1 MSVLIIGKNS
11 ILCKLFLENTKIR
24 NFKIYSRK
32 EIQKIN
38 FNNFTHI
45 INFSFN
51 PALKKDKYNKNI
63 DFDLKLSKIVCQYKI
78 IYIFISTRFVYS
90 GINSPF
96 VEKIKKLKP
105 NSTYGRNK
113 LIIENKIKKII
124 PKRHLILRLSTMLY
138 FNLDYKK
145 KLFSYTMLSSLKRNK
160 RIYFDFGGNT
170 YKDFIIPVYFAEC
183 LDKLI
188 LNKVTGIY
196 NICSGLK
203 IKVKTIAEKIISGFG
218 NGKIIFY
225 NKDNKNQSFSMS
237 NKLIFKKIGISLSQK
252 AIYDYCLKIGLGVKN
267 E

>member
-1 MSVLIIGKNS
+1 MSILIIGKNS
-11 ILCKLFLENTKIR
+11 ILCKLYLENTKLC

-32 EIQKIN
+32 EIQNIN
-38 FNNFTHI
+38 FHNFTHV
-45 INFSFN
+45 INFSYN
-51 PALKKDKYNKNI
+51 PALKKNKYNKNI
-63 DFDLKLSKIVCQYKI
+63 DFDLKLSNIVCKYKI

-105 NSTYGRNK
+105 KSNYGRNK
-113 LIIENKIKKII
+113 LIIENKIKKVI
-124 PKRHLILRLSTMLY
+124 PKKHLILRLSTMLY
-138 FNLDYKK
+138 FNLNYQR
-145 KLFSYTMLSSLKRNK
+145 KLFSYTMLSSLKK
-160 RIYFDFGGNT
+160 KKKIYFDFGENT
-170 YKDFIIPVYFAEC
+170 YKDFIIPSYFAEC

-203 IKVKTIAEKIISGFG
+203 IKVKTIAKKIISGFG

-237 NKLIFKKIGISLSQK
+237 NKLIFKKVGILLSQK
-252 AIYDYCLKIGLGVKN
+252 QIYDYCVKIGLGVKN

>member
-24 NFKIYSRK
+24 NFKVYSRK

-38 FNNFTHI
+38 FNNFTHV

-51 PALKKDKYNKNI
+51 PALKKNKYNKNI
-63 DFDLKLSKIVCQYKI
+63 DFDLKLSRIVCEYKI

-90 GINSPF
+90 GINSTF

-105 NSTYGRNK
+105 NSIYGRNK
-113 LIIENKIKKII
+113 LIIENKIKKTI
-124 PKRHLILRLSTMLY
+124 PKRHLVLRLSTMLY
-138 FNLDYKK
+138 FNLDYKR
-145 KLFSYTMLSSLKRNK
+145 KLFSYTMLSNLKRNK
-160 RIYFDFGGNT
+160 RIYFDFRENT
-170 YKDFIIPVYFAEC
+170 YKDFIIPAYFAEC

-188 LNKVTGIY
+188 LNKVTGTY

-203 IKVKTIAEKIISGFG
+203 IKVKTIAKRIISGFG

-237 NKLIFKKIGISLSQK
+237 NKLIFKKIGVSLAQK
-252 AIYDYCLKIGLGVKN
+252 EIYDYCAKIGLGVKI